1 MDSKKTNKK
10 KLQTKLL
17 NKYRLVVLNEDTF
30 EERFAVKLTLL
41 NVFFLSSLAAIVLIT
56 LTTLLIVFTPIKEYI
71 PGYSSAALQK
81 QALRLSYKTDSL
93 IKAINMNDLYI
104 KSIKNALSGEVN
116 SVVINKDSIFKA
128 AQAETD
134 VFELLPSSADST
146 LREKVRREDKYNFFE
161 TAISAKDFLFFPPV
175 NGPLS
180 AGFDSKEKHFAVDIV
195 TPVNT
200 PVKSTSDGRVI
211 FTSWTSEAGYVII
224 IDHGNELIS
233 VYKHNSSLTKA
244 QGEIVKSREVIAISG
259 GSGELSSGP
268 HLHFELWSNG
278 VPLNP
283 ANFIDF

>member
-1 MDSKKTNKK
+1 MGLKKINKK

-17 NKYRLVVLNEDTF
+17 HKYRLVVLNEDTF
-30 EERFAVKLTLL
+30 EERFAVKLTRL
-41 NVFFLSSLAAIVLIT
+41 NVFSLSSLAAIILIT
-56 LTTLLIVFTPIKEYI
+56 LTTLLIFLTPLREYI

-81 QALRLSYKTDSL
+81 QALNLSYKTDSL

-104 KSIKNALSGEVN
+104 KSIKSALSGEVS

-128 AQAETD
+128 AQADTD
-134 VFELLPSSADST
+134 VFELIPSAADSI
-146 LREKVRREDKYNFFE
+146 LREKVSREDKYNLFK
-161 TAISAKDFLFFPPV
+161 TAISSKDFVFFPPV

-180 AGFDSKEKHFAVDIV
+180 AGFDSKEKHYAVDIV
-195 TPVNT
+195 TPINT

-224 IDHGNELIS
+224 IDHGDELIS
-233 VYKHNSSLTKA
+233 VYKHNSSLTKS

-259 GSGELSSGP
+259 GSGELSTGP

-283 ANFIDF
+283 ANFMDF

>member
-1 MDSKKTNKK
+1 MDSKKTKKK

-17 NKYRLVVLNEDTF
+17 HKYRLVVLNEDTF

-56 LTTLLIVFTPIKEYI
+56 LTTLLIVLTPIKEYI

-93 IKAINMNDLYI
+93 LKSINMNDLYI
-104 KSIKNALSGEVN
+104 KSIKSALSGEVS
-116 SVVINKDSIFKA
+116 SVVINKDSIYKA
-128 AQAETD
+128 AQADTD

-146 LREKVRREDKYNFFE
+146 LRENVRREDKYNFFE

-233 VYKHNSSLTKA
+233 VYKHNSSLTKT

>member
-1 MDSKKTNKK
+1 M
-10 KLQTKLL
+10 
-17 NKYRLVVLNEDTF
+17 VLNEDTF
-30 EERFAVKLTLL
+30 EERFAVKLTRL
-41 NVFFLSSLAAIVLIT
+41 NVFSLSSLAAIILII
-56 LTTLLIVFTPIKEYI
+56 LTTLLIVLTPLREYI

-81 QALRLSYKTDSL
+81 QALNLSYKTDSL

-104 KSIKNALSGEVN
+104 KSIKSALSGEVS

-128 AQAETD
+128 AQADTD
-134 VFELLPSSADST
+134 VFELIPSAADSI
-146 LREKVRREDKYNFFE
+146 LREKVSREDKYNLFK
-161 TAISAKDFLFFPPV
+161 TAISSKDFVFFPPV

-180 AGFDSKEKHFAVDIV
+180 AGFDSKEKHYAVDIV
-195 TPVNT
+195 TPINT

-224 IDHGNELIS
+224 IDHGDELIS
-233 VYKHNSSLTKA
+233 VYKHNSSLTKS

-259 GSGELSSGP
+259 GSGELSTGP

-283 ANFIDF
+283 ANFMDF

>member
-1 MDSKKTNKK
+1 MDSKKTDKK

-17 NKYRLVVLNEDTF
+17 HKYRLVVLNEDTF
-30 EERFAVKLTLL
+30 EERFSVKLTLL
-41 NVFFLSSLAAIVLIT
+41 NVFFLSSLAAIILIT
-56 LTTLLIVFTPIKEYI
+56 LTTLLIVLTPIKEYI
-71 PGYSSAALQK
+71 PGYSSAALQN
-81 QALRLSYKTDSL
+81 QALKLSYKTDSL
-93 IKAINMNDLYI
+93 LKAINMNDLYI
-104 KSIKNALSGEVN
+104 KSIKSALSGEVS
-116 SVVINKDSIFKA
+116 SVVINKDSIYKA
-128 AQAETD
+128 AQADTD
-134 VFELLPSSADST
+134 LFELLPSSADST

-233 VYKHNSSLTKA
+233 VYKHNSSLTKT

>member
-1 MDSKKTNKK
+1 MGLKKINKK

-17 NKYRLVVLNEDTF
+17 HKYRLVVLNEYTF
-30 EERFAVKLTLL
+30 EERFAVKLTRL
-41 NVFFLSSLAAIVLIT
+41 NVFSLSSLAAIILII
-56 LTTLLIVFTPIKEYI
+56 LTTLLIVLTPLREYI

-81 QALRLSYKTDSL
+81 QALNLSYKTDSL
-93 IKAINMNDLYI
+93 LKAINMNDLYI
-104 KSIKNALSGEVN
+104 KSIKSALSGEVS

-128 AQAETD
+128 AQADTD
-134 VFELLPSSADST
+134 VFELIPSAADSI
-146 LREKVRREDKYNFFE
+146 LREKVSREDKYNLFK
-161 TAISAKDFLFFPPV
+161 TAISSKDFVFFPPV

-180 AGFDSKEKHFAVDIV
+180 AGFDSKEKHYAVDIV
-195 TPVNT
+195 TPINT

-224 IDHGNELIS
+224 IDHGDELIS
-233 VYKHNSSLTKA
+233 VYKHNSSLTKS

-259 GSGELSSGP
+259 GSGELSTGP

-283 ANFIDF
+283 ANFMDF

>member
-17 NKYRLVVLNEDTF
+17 HKYRLVVLNEDTF

-56 LTTLLIVFTPIKEYI
+56 LTTLLIVLTPIKEYI

-93 IKAINMNDLYI
+93 LKAINMNDLYI
-104 KSIKNALSGEVN
+104 KSIKSALSGEVS
-116 SVVINKDSIFKA
+116 SVVINKDSIYKA
-128 AQAETD
+128 AQADTD
-134 VFELLPSSADST
+134 VFELLPSSVDST

-233 VYKHNSSLTKA
+233 VYKHNSSLTKT

>member
-1 MDSKKTNKK
+1 M
-10 KLQTKLL
+10 
-17 NKYRLVVLNEDTF
+17 
-30 EERFAVKLTLL
+30 
-41 NVFFLSSLAAIVLIT
+41 SSLAAIVLIT
-56 LTTLLIVFTPIKEYI
+56 LTTLLIVLTPIKEYI
-71 PGYSSAALQK
+71 PGYSSAVLQK

-93 IKAINMNDLYI
+93 LKAINMNDLYI
-104 KSIKNALSGEVN
+104 KSIKSALSGEVS
-116 SVVINKDSIFKA
+116 SVVINKDSIYKA
-128 AQAETD
+128 AQVDTD

-146 LREKVRREDKYNFFE
+146 LREKVSREDKYNFFE

-211 FTSWTSEAGYVII
+211 FTSWTTEAGYVII

-233 VYKHNSSLTKA
+233 VYKHNSSLTKT

>member
-1 MDSKKTNKK
+1 MDSKKTSKK
-10 KLQTKLL
+10 KFQTKLL
-17 NKYRLVVLNEDTF
+17 HKYRLVVLNEDTF

-41 NVFFLSSLAAIVLIT
+41 NVFFLSSIVAIVLIT
-56 LTTLLIVFTPIKEYI
+56 LTTLLIVLTPIKEYI

-81 QALRLSYKTDSL
+81 QALKLSYKTDSL
-93 IKAINMNDLYI
+93 LKAINMNDLYI
-104 KSIKNALSGEVN
+104 KSVKSALSGEVN

-128 AQAETD
+128 AQADTD

-180 AGFDSKEKHFAVDIV
+180 AEFDSKEKHFAVDIV

-233 VYKHNSSLTKA
+233 VYKHNSSLTKT

>member
-1 MDSKKTNKK
+1 MDPKKTNKK

-17 NKYRLVVLNEDTF
+17 HKYRLVVLNEDTF

-56 LTTLLIVFTPIKEYI
+56 LTTLLIVLTPIKEYI
-71 PGYSSAALQK
+71 PGYSSAVLQK

-93 IKAINMNDLYI
+93 LKAINMNDLYI
-104 KSIKNALSGEVN
+104 KSIKSALSGEVS
-116 SVVINKDSIFKA
+116 SVVINKDSIYKA
-128 AQAETD
+128 AQVDTD

-146 LREKVRREDKYNFFE
+146 LREKVSREDKYNFFE

-211 FTSWTSEAGYVII
+211 FTSWTTEAGYVII

-233 VYKHNSSLTKA
+233 VYKHNSSLTKT

-283 ANFIDF
+283 DNFIDF

>member
-17 NKYRLVVLNEDTF
+17 HKYRLVVLNEDTF

-56 LTTLLIVFTPIKEYI
+56 LTTLLIVLTPIKEYI

-93 IKAINMNDLYI
+93 LKAINMNDLYI
-104 KSIKNALSGEVN
+104 KSIKSALSGEVS
-116 SVVINKDSIFKA
+116 SVVINKDSIYKA
-128 AQAETD
+128 AQADTD

-233 VYKHNSSLTKA
+233 VYKHNSSLTKT

>member
-1 MDSKKTNKK
+1 MGLKKINKK

-17 NKYRLVVLNEDTF
+17 HKYRLVVLNEDTF
-30 EERFAVKLTLL
+30 EERFAVKLTRL
-41 NVFFLSSLAAIVLIT
+41 NVFSLSSLAAIILII
-56 LTTLLIVFTPIKEYI
+56 LTTLLIVLTPLREYI

-81 QALRLSYKTDSL
+81 QALNLSYKTDSL
-93 IKAINMNDLYI
+93 LKAINMNDLYI
-104 KSIKNALSGEVN
+104 KSIKSALSGEVS

-128 AQAETD
+128 AQADTD
-134 VFELLPSSADST
+134 VFELIPSAADSI
-146 LREKVRREDKYNFFE
+146 LREKVSREDKYNLFK
-161 TAISAKDFLFFPPV
+161 TAISSKDFVFFPPV

-180 AGFDSKEKHFAVDIV
+180 AGFDSKEKHYAVDIV
-195 TPVNT
+195 TPINT

-224 IDHGNELIS
+224 IDHGDELIS
-233 VYKHNSSLTKA
+233 VYKHNSSLTKS

-259 GSGELSSGP
+259 GSGELSTGP

-283 ANFIDF
+283 ANFMDF

>member
-1 MDSKKTNKK
+1 MDSKKTSKK
-10 KLQTKLL
+10 KFQTKLL
-17 NKYRLVVLNEDTF
+17 HKYRLVVLNEDTF

-41 NVFFLSSLAAIVLIT
+41 NVFFLSSIVAIVLIT
-56 LTTLLIVFTPIKEYI
+56 LTTLLIVLTPIKEYI

-81 QALRLSYKTDSL
+81 QALKLSYKTDSL
-93 IKAINMNDLYI
+93 LKAINMNDLYI
-104 KSIKNALSGEVN
+104 KSVKSALSGEVN

-128 AQAETD
+128 AQADTD

-175 NGPLS
+175 NGPIS
-180 AGFDSKEKHFAVDIV
+180 AEFDSKEKHFAVDIV

-233 VYKHNSSLTKA
+233 VYKHNSSLTKT
-244 QGEIVKSREVIAISG
+244 QGEIVNSREVIAISG

>member
-1 MDSKKTNKK
+1 MGLKKINKK

-17 NKYRLVVLNEDTF
+17 HKYRLVVLNEDTF
-30 EERFAVKLTLL
+30 EERFAVKLTRL
-41 NVFFLSSLAAIVLIT
+41 NVFSLSSLAAIILII
-56 LTTLLIVFTPIKEYI
+56 LTTLLIVLTPLREYI

-81 QALRLSYKTDSL
+81 QALNLSYKTDSL

-104 KSIKNALSGEVN
+104 KSIKSALSGEVS

-128 AQAETD
+128 AQADTD
-134 VFELLPSSADST
+134 VFELIPSAADSI
-146 LREKVRREDKYNFFE
+146 LREKVSREDKYNLFK
-161 TAISAKDFLFFPPV
+161 TAISSKDFVFFPPV

-180 AGFDSKEKHFAVDIV
+180 AGFDSKVKHYAVDIV
-195 TPVNT
+195 TPINT

-224 IDHGNELIS
+224 IDHGDELIS
-233 VYKHNSSLTKA
+233 VYKHNSSLTKS

-259 GSGELSSGP
+259 GSGELSTGP

-283 ANFIDF
+283 ANFMDF

>member
-17 NKYRLVVLNEDTF
+17 HKYRLVVLNEDTF
-30 EERFAVKLTLL
+30 EERLAVKLTLL

-56 LTTLLIVFTPIKEYI
+56 LTTLLIVLTPIKEYI

-93 IKAINMNDLYI
+93 LKAINMNDLYI
-104 KSIKNALSGEVN
+104 KSIKSALSGEVS
-116 SVVINKDSIFKA
+116 SVVINKDSIYKA
-128 AQAETD
+128 AQADTD

-233 VYKHNSSLTKA
+233 VYKHNSSLTKT

>member
-1 MDSKKTNKK
+1 MDSKKTKKK

-17 NKYRLVVLNEDTF
+17 HKYRLVVLNEDTF

-56 LTTLLIVFTPIKEYI
+56 LTTLLIVLTPIKEYI

-93 IKAINMNDLYI
+93 LKSINMNDLYI
-104 KSIKNALSGEVN
+104 KSIKSALSGEVS
-116 SVVINKDSIFKA
+116 SVVINKDSIYKA
-128 AQAETD
+128 AQADTD

-233 VYKHNSSLTKA
+233 VYKHNSSLTKT

>member
-1 MDSKKTNKK
+1 MDPKKTNKK

-17 NKYRLVVLNEDTF
+17 HKYRLVVLNEDTF

-56 LTTLLIVFTPIKEYI
+56 LTTLLIVLTPIKEYI
-71 PGYSSAALQK
+71 PGYSSAVLQK

-93 IKAINMNDLYI
+93 LKAINMNDLYI
-104 KSIKNALSGEVN
+104 KSIKSALSGEVS
-116 SVVINKDSIFKA
+116 SVVINKDSIYKA
-128 AQAETD
+128 AQVDTD

-146 LREKVRREDKYNFFE
+146 LREKVSREDKYNFFE

-211 FTSWTSEAGYVII
+211 FTSWTTEAGYVII

-233 VYKHNSSLTKA
+233 VYKHNSSLTKT
-244 QGEIVKSREVIAISG
+244 QGEIVKSQEVIAISG

>member
-1 MDSKKTNKK
+1 MGLKKINKK

-17 NKYRLVVLNEDTF
+17 HKYRLVVLNEDTF
-30 EERFAVKLTLL
+30 EERFAVKLTRL
-41 NVFFLSSLAAIVLIT
+41 NVFSLSSLAAIILII
-56 LTTLLIVFTPIKEYI
+56 LTTLLIVLTPLREYI

-81 QALRLSYKTDSL
+81 QALNLSYKTDSL

-104 KSIKNALSGEVN
+104 KSIKSALSGEVS

-128 AQAETD
+128 AQADTD
-134 VFELLPSSADST
+134 VFELIPSAADSI
-146 LREKVRREDKYNFFE
+146 LREKVSREDKYNFFE

-211 FTSWTSEAGYVII
+211 FTSWTTEAGYVII

-233 VYKHNSSLTKA
+233 VYKHNSSLTKT

-283 ANFIDF
+283 ANFMDF

>member
-1 MDSKKTNKK
+1 MGLKKINKK

-17 NKYRLVVLNEDTF
+17 HKYRLVVLNEDTF
-30 EERFAVKLTLL
+30 EERFAVKLTRL
-41 NVFFLSSLAAIVLIT
+41 NVFSLSSLAAIILII
-56 LTTLLIVFTPIKEYI
+56 LTTLLIVLTPLREYI

-81 QALRLSYKTDSL
+81 QALNLSYKTDSL
-93 IKAINMNDLYI
+93 LKAINMNDLYI
-104 KSIKNALSGEVN
+104 KSIKSALSGEVS

-128 AQAETD
+128 AQADTD
-134 VFELLPSSADST
+134 VFELIPSAADSI
-146 LREKVRREDKYNFFE
+146 LREKVSREDKYNLFK
-161 TAISAKDFLFFPPV
+161 TATSSKDFVFFPPV

-180 AGFDSKEKHFAVDIV
+180 AGFDSKVKHYAVDIV
-195 TPVNT
+195 TPINT

-224 IDHGNELIS
+224 IDHGDELIS
-233 VYKHNSSLTKA
+233 VYKHNSSLTKS

-259 GSGELSSGP
+259 GSGELSTGP

-283 ANFIDF
+283 ANFMDF

>member
-1 MDSKKTNKK
+1 MGLKKINKK

-17 NKYRLVVLNEDTF
+17 HKYRLVVLNEDTF
-30 EERFAVKLTLL
+30 EERFAVKLTRL
-41 NVFFLSSLAAIVLIT
+41 NVFSLSSLAAIILII
-56 LTTLLIVFTPIKEYI
+56 LTTLLIVLTPLREYI

-81 QALRLSYKTDSL
+81 QALNLSYKTDSL
-93 IKAINMNDLYI
+93 LKAINMNDLYI
-104 KSIKNALSGEVN
+104 KSIKSALSGEVS

-128 AQAETD
+128 AQADTD
-134 VFELLPSSADST
+134 VFELIPSAADSI
-146 LREKVRREDKYNFFE
+146 LREKVSREDKYNLFK
-161 TAISAKDFLFFPPV
+161 TAISSKDFVFFPPV

-180 AGFDSKEKHFAVDIV
+180 AGFDSKEKHYAVDIV
-195 TPVNT
+195 TPINT

-224 IDHGNELIS
+224 IDHGDELIS
-233 VYKHNSSLTKA
+233 VYKHNSSFTKS

-259 GSGELSSGP
+259 GSGELSTGP

-283 ANFIDF
+283 ANFMDF

>member
-1 MDSKKTNKK
+1 MDPKKTNKK

-17 NKYRLVVLNEDTF
+17 HKYRLVVLNEDTF

-56 LTTLLIVFTPIKEYI
+56 LTTLLIVLTPIKEYI
-71 PGYSSAALQK
+71 PGYSSADLQK

-93 IKAINMNDLYI
+93 LKAINMNDLYI
-104 KSIKNALSGEVN
+104 KSIKSALSGEVS
-116 SVVINKDSIFKA
+116 SVVINKDSIYKA
-128 AQAETD
+128 AQVDTD
-134 VFELLPSSADST
+134 VFELLPSLADST
-146 LREKVRREDKYNFFE
+146 LREKVSREDKYNFFE

-195 TPVNT
+195 TAVNT

-211 FTSWTSEAGYVII
+211 FTSWTTEAGYVII

-233 VYKHNSSLTKA
+233 VYKHNSSLTKT

>member
-1 MDSKKTNKK
+1 MGLKKINKK

-17 NKYRLVVLNEDTF
+17 HKYRLVVLNEDTF
-30 EERFAVKLTLL
+30 EERFAVKLTRL
-41 NVFFLSSLAAIVLIT
+41 NVFSLSSLAAIILIT
-56 LTTLLIVFTPIKEYI
+56 LTTLLIVLTPLREYI

-81 QALRLSYKTDSL
+81 QALNLSYKTDSL

-104 KSIKNALSGEVN
+104 KSIKSALSGEVS

-128 AQAETD
+128 AQADTD
-134 VFELLPSSADST
+134 VFELIPSAADSI
-146 LREKVRREDKYNFFE
+146 LREKVSREDKYNLFK
-161 TAISAKDFLFFPPV
+161 TAISSKDFVFFPPV

-180 AGFDSKEKHFAVDIV
+180 AGFDSKVKHYAVDIV
-195 TPVNT
+195 TPINT

-224 IDHGNELIS
+224 IDHGDELIS
-233 VYKHNSSLTKA
+233 VYKHNSSLTKS

-259 GSGELSSGP
+259 GSGELSTGP

-283 ANFIDF
+283 ANFMDF

>member
-1 MDSKKTNKK
+1 MGLKKINKK

-17 NKYRLVVLNEDTF
+17 HKYRLVVLNEDTF
-30 EERFAVKLTLL
+30 EERFAVKLTRL
-41 NVFFLSSLAAIVLIT
+41 NVFSLSSLAAIILII
-56 LTTLLIVFTPIKEYI
+56 LTTLLIVLTPLREYI

-81 QALRLSYKTDSL
+81 QALNLSYKTDSL

-104 KSIKNALSGEVN
+104 KSIKSVLSGEVS

-128 AQAETD
+128 AQADTD
-134 VFELLPSSADST
+134 VFELIPSAADSI
-146 LREKVRREDKYNFFE
+146 LREKVSREDKYNLFK
-161 TAISAKDFLFFPPV
+161 TAISSKDFVFFPPV

-180 AGFDSKEKHFAVDIV
+180 AGFDSKVKHYAVDIV
-195 TPVNT
+195 TPINT

-224 IDHGNELIS
+224 IDHGDELIS
-233 VYKHNSSLTKA
+233 VYKHNSSLTKS

-259 GSGELSSGP
+259 GSGELSTGP

-283 ANFIDF
+283 ANFMDF

>member
-1 MDSKKTNKK
+1 MDPKKTNKK

-17 NKYRLVVLNEDTF
+17 HKYRLVVLNEDTF

-56 LTTLLIVFTPIKEYI
+56 LTTLLIVLTPIKEYI
-71 PGYSSAALQK
+71 PGYSSAVLQK

-93 IKAINMNDLYI
+93 LKAINMNDLYI
-104 KSIKNALSGEVN
+104 KSIKSALSGEVS
-116 SVVINKDSIFKA
+116 SVVINKDSIYKA
-128 AQAETD
+128 AQVDTD

-146 LREKVRREDKYNFFE
+146 LREKVSREDKYNFFE

-211 FTSWTSEAGYVII
+211 FTSWTTEAGYVII

-233 VYKHNSSLTKA
+233 VYKHNSSLTKT

>member
-1 MDSKKTNKK
+1 MDSKKTDKK

-17 NKYRLVVLNEDTF
+17 HKYRLVVLNEDTF
-30 EERFAVKLTLL
+30 EERFSVKLTLL
-41 NVFFLSSLAAIVLIT
+41 NVFFLSSLAAIILIT
-56 LTTLLIVFTPIKEYI
+56 LTTLLIVLTPIKEYI
-71 PGYSSAALQK
+71 PGYSSAALQN
-81 QALRLSYKTDSL
+81 QALKLSYKTDSL
-93 IKAINMNDLYI
+93 LKAINMNDLYI
-104 KSIKNALSGEVN
+104 KSIKSALSGEVS
-116 SVVINKDSIFKA
+116 SVVINKDSIYKA
-128 AQAETD
+128 AQADTD

-233 VYKHNSSLTKA
+233 VYKHNSSLTKT

-259 GSGELSSGP
+259 GLGELSSGP

>member
-1 MDSKKTNKK
+1 MGLKKINKK

-17 NKYRLVVLNEDTF
+17 HKYRLVVLNEDTF
-30 EERFAVKLTLL
+30 EERFAVKLTRL
-41 NVFFLSSLAAIVLIT
+41 NVFSLSSLAAIILII
-56 LTTLLIVFTPIKEYI
+56 LTTLLIVLTPLREYI

-81 QALRLSYKTDSL
+81 QALNLSYKTDSL

-104 KSIKNALSGEVN
+104 KSIKSALSGEVS

-128 AQAETD
+128 AQADTD
-134 VFELLPSSADST
+134 VFELIPSAADSI
-146 LREKVRREDKYNFFE
+146 LREKVSREDKYNLFK
-161 TAISAKDFLFFPPV
+161 TAISSKDFVFFPPV

-180 AGFDSKEKHFAVDIV
+180 AGFDSKEKHYAVDIV
-195 TPVNT
+195 TPINT

-224 IDHGNELIS
+224 IDHGDELIS
-233 VYKHNSSLTKA
+233 VYKHNSSLTKS
-244 QGEIVKSREVIAISG
+244 QGEIVKSREVIALSG
-259 GSGELSSGP
+259 GSGELSTGP

-283 ANFIDF
+283 ANFMDF